1 VLSGSQWSRNVGVQ
15 KTLRFYWRKNRKKND
30 LKASSPLNQINNQDD
45 DRNDKQE
52 MDQATANVAEESKK
66 PEHN

>member
-1 VLSGSQWSRNVGVQ
+1 
-15 KTLRFYWRKNRKKND
+15 
-30 LKASSPLNQINNQDD
+30 LNQINNQDD

-52 MDQATANVAEESKK
+52 MDQATANVAEEAKK

>member
-1 VLSGSQWSRNVGVQ
+1 
-15 KTLRFYWRKNRKKND
+15 
-30 LKASSPLNQINNQDD
+30 LNQINNQDD

-52 MDQATANVAEESKK
+52 MDQATANGAEEAKK

>member
-1 VLSGSQWSRNVGVQ
+1 LIELFSTFSAI
-15 KTLRFYWRKNRKKND
+15 RKAAIERETG

-52 MDQATANVAEESKK
+52 MDQAAANVADEAKK
-66 PEHN
+66 PKNH

>member
-1 VLSGSQWSRNVGVQ
+1 L
-15 KTLRFYWRKNRKKND
+15 D
-30 LKASSPLNQINNQDD
+30 QINNQDD

-52 MDQATANVAEESKK
+52 MDQATANVAEEAKK

>member
-1 VLSGSQWSRNVGVQ
+1 M
-15 KTLRFYWRKNRKKND
+15 NRKKNG

-52 MDQATANVAEESKK
+52 MDQATANVAEEAKK

>member
-1 VLSGSQWSRNVGVQ
+1 
-15 KTLRFYWRKNRKKND
+15 
-30 LKASSPLNQINNQDD
+30 LNKINNQDD

-52 MDQATANVAEESKK
+52 MDQATANVAEEAKK